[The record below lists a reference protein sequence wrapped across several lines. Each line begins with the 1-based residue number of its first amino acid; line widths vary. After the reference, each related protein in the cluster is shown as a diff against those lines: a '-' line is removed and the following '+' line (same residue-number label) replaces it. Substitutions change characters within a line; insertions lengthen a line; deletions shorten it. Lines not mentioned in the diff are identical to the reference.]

1 MQCVETTSNGIS
13 SSVKIGTLMPEGSQM
28 SDLKNVGN
36 KVFSRIASGP
46 MRIRVI
52 VIASVFLSTA
62 AVGDEMFYV
71 TPSGASET
79 MFGIPAKEAISSI
92 TNQCMEM
99 GWRIESVSDNQAVCR
114 IEIERGRS
122 GRLASIVGAVPFVSG
137 KRDVQAQ
144 YVRFSASTIA
154 PSVSRAQ
161 AVGWTMED
169 KTFGKAEENEIKS
182 PRFHDSMIVLMLDA
196 GGQLP
201 KGTSFPNHALL
212 DLSGESRE
220 VNGEVGYYVLAVG
233 GNGPA
238 AEAGIL
244 AEDLIVRVAGR
255 RVRDFDSLQ
264 IGLEKAA
271 QRSEF
276 EIELFRR
283 GKIEV
288 SRVQTRFRPTVVED
302 IAPKALS
309 SVSANTTQA
318 PTASIADEL
327 SKLAKLKEQGLLTQK
342 EFDDEKRKLL
352 AK

>member
-1 MQCVETTSNGIS
+1 MNLRAGV
-13 SSVKIGTLMPEGSQM
+13 V
-28 SDLKNVGN
+28 
-36 KVFSRIASGP
+36 VFFIPFTFAAAEE
-46 MRIRVI
+46 I
-52 VIASVFLSTA
+52 V
-62 AVGDEMFYV
+62 YV

-114 IEIERGRS
+114 IESERGRS

-154 PSVSRAQ
+154 PGVSRAQ

-169 KTFGKAEENEIKS
+169 KTFGKAEETEIKS
-182 PRFHDSMIVLMLDA
+182 ARFHDNMIVLMLGA

-220 VNGEVGYYVLAVG
+220 VNGEIGYYVVRVG

-238 AEAGIL
+238 AEAGISE
-244 AEDLIVRVAGR
+244 EDLIVRVAGR

-264 IGLEKAA
+264 LGLEKAA

-276 EIELFRR
+276 EVEFFRR

-288 SRVQTRFRPTVVED
+288 SRVQTRFRPTVAED

-309 SVSANTTQA
+309 SDIANTTRA
-318 PTASIADEL
+318 PEASIADEL